1 MKIWTN
7 KMKNESINEPIKKI
21 KKISS
26 IQIDSI
32 AIEWNVCGWNKICDW
47 AIMIEIKIKIEIELN
62 WFRLNWIKLS
72 WIKMF
77 KQIYLFIYELIDI
90 FMHSYIHSYIYNVI
104 EVLYPR
110 ENNFALESIY
120 IYRGNFAS
128 ALYPN
133 RVRKMEK

>member
-1 MKIWTN
+1 MKVWTN
-7 KMKNESINEPIKKI
+7 KMKNEPINEPI

-32 AIEWNVCGWNKICDW
+32 AIEWNVCGWNKNCDW

-77 KQIYLFIYELIDI
+77 KQIYLFIHELIDI
-90 FMHSYIHSYIYNVI
+90 FIHLYIHSYIYIMLLRYYIRVKI
-104 EVLYPR
+104 ILPLSLFLYIPR
-110 ENNFALESIY
+110 RFRERALP
-120 IYRGNFAS
+120 RQG
-128 ALYPN
+128 
-133 RVRKMEK
+133 